1 MVAYASVQYVKVR
14 LSAEPTVIAGAV
26 RSAVDVEHIGAGSV
40 ITTTGAPGIALITTL
55 ADDTEVHPTE
65 LVTVNVYVPGA
76 IPLMVLLVPVP
87 VAITPSG
94 LRVSVHVPLAG
105 NPLKTTLPD
114 GTANVGWVIVPT
126 TGAEGVAG

>member
-1 MVAYASVQYVKVR
+1 
-14 LSAEPTVIAGAV
+14 
-26 RSAVDVEHIGAGSV
+26 
-40 ITTTGAPGIALITTL
+40 
-55 ADDTEVHPTE
+55 
-65 LVTVNVYVPGA
+65 
-76 IPLMVLLVPVP
+76 MVLLIPVP

-94 LRVSVHVPLAG
+94 LRVSVQVPLAG